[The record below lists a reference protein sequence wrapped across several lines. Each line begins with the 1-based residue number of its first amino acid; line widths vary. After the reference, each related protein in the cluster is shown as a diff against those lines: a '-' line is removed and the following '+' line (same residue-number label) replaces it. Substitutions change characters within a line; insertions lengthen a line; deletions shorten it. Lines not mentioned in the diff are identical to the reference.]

1 MGDCT
6 HVPLNVR
13 ARGVSSYDYLLLF
26 VGATSGAIMF
36 LMTVSSFSP
45 TRALALGLLL
55 TLIGAFFFR
64 QDDDAKSFVNF
75 PDPWLVG
82 CLLLALFFR
91 ENFATNYVGGQDPG
105 AYVNFSGII
114 GHFGGLYFPDTF
126 RTTLPDALQQL
137 YDRAPIDAMAQIWPV
152 GDGLRFQAAW
162 YPLHPGWMAVFSGL
176 FGADRHGLSMLLFS
190 LLGVTGSYYLT
201 LELAGSAG
209 RPAARLAAVLLAIN
223 PALCFMAK
231 FPLTEAQTAALL
243 LNAAYLLAKG
253 IKAEGRSQLFLMASS
268 FVLVLAYFFTR
279 LSFPILALPWAALY
293 VLSCS
298 QQIDVVA
305 ARRLRV
311 YLWLLVPAGV
321 LAGLFYYTMLPMLFK
336 EILIDT
342 YWQALHRHAIMVV
355 AAAVVFVGLNALAI
369 EPVRNRLRP
378 FLELAV
384 SGVGRAAPWLPIII
398 VLASLPSALDLV
410 KTGHLFADKQ
420 VMPEPSGFRY
430 HTIYRWMLTIGPFQW
445 ILFMVLPA
453 LVKWPAVL
461 IVPLLFLCATLALTE
476 VYAPSLPYLYYYGR
490 YLCSEVIPFGL
501 VIMSIVLVTMWRMSG
516 WRRYLTTI
524 VVVLTVVYMG
534 TFSALQIRRE
544 EGQDPRFFHEL
555 DAAIASKDVMLLSQS
570 DDLDISV
577 PLRYFFN
584 KQVFIIPRDATKV
597 QVQEIFDYFF
607 KNSGSKYGRILL
619 LSQRQNF
626 QLPLDRTIER
636 LVTYTDSVISNS
648 EHWRSGEGFQSH
660 RPGRMILPYAW
671 RISNTSYTL
680 YRVNAVLQSNLPFG
694 CPIDFSESGNSELF
708 VEKGWS
714 FQEAGSR
721 WTDGPI
727 AALRIRFKPQANT
740 VVSPRL
746 RLEFEAVPFGASQR
760 ARVIVDGKQA
770 AELKLMAD
778 QKDYEVKVDLET
790 LDVNIEHEIVFTLP
804 DAHSPQS
811 VGMSHDRRQLGI
823 AMKSF
828 IVFDGEKAPGKCHP
842 EF

>member
-1 MGDCT
+1 VGDFT

-26 VGATSGAIMF
+26 IGTTSGAIMF
-36 LMTVSSFSP
+36 LMTVSLFSP

-55 TLIGAFFFR
+55 TLIGAIFLR
-64 QDDDAKSFVNF
+64 EDDDAKSFFNF
-75 PDPWLVG
+75 PNPWLLG
-82 CLLLALFFR
+82 CVLLALLFR
-91 ENFATNYVGGQDPG
+91 GNFATNYVGGQDPG

-126 RTTLPDALQQL
+126 RNTLPDDLKQL

-162 YPLHPGWMAVFSGL
+162 YPLHPGWMALFSGL

-243 LNAAYLLAKG
+243 LNGAYLLAKG
-253 IKAEGRSQLFLMASS
+253 IKAEGRSQLFLLASS
-268 FVLVLAYFFTR
+268 FGLVLAFFFTR
-279 LSFPILALPWAALY
+279 LSFPILAVPWAALY

-298 QQIDVVA
+298 QWIDVDS

-321 LAGLFYYTMLPMLFK
+321 LVGLFYYTMLPKLFE
-336 EILIDT
+336 EILVDT
-342 YWQALHRHAIMVV
+342 YWQALHRHAIIVIV
-355 AAAVVFVGLNALAI
+355 AAVAFVGLNTLAI
-369 EPVRNRLRP
+369 ESVRYRLRP
-378 FLELAV
+378 FLEFAILAV
-384 SGVGRAAPWLPIII
+384 ERAAPWLPIII

-410 KTGHLFADKQ
+410 KTGHLFANKQ
-420 VMPEPSGFRY
+420 VVPEPAGFRY
-430 HTIYRWMLTIGPFQW
+430 HTIYRWMLTISPFQW
-445 ILFMVLPA
+445 VLFMVLPA

-461 IVPLLFLCATLALTE
+461 TTPMLFLCGTLALTE

-501 VIMSIVLVTMWRMSG
+501 VIMSIVLVTMWHMSG

-524 VVVLTVVYMG
+524 AVVLTVVYMG

-584 KQVFIIPRDATKV
+584 KQIFIIPRDATKV
-597 QVQEIFDYFF
+597 QVQEIFDYFL

-626 QLPLDRTIER
+626 RLPLGRTIER

-671 RISNTSYTL
+671 RTSNTPYTL
-680 YRVNAVLQSNLPFG
+680 YRVNYVAVLQPILPFG

-708 VEKGWS
+708 VQKGWS
-714 FQEAGSR
+714 DPEARLR
-721 WTDGPI
+721 WTDGSI
-727 AALRIRFKPQANT
+727 AALRMRFEPQTNT

-746 RLEFEAVPFGASQR
+746 LVEFQAVPFGASQR
-760 ARVIVDGKQA
+760 TRVIVDGKQA

-778 QKDYEVKVDLET
+778 RQDYEVEVDLEN
-790 LDVNIEHEIVFTLP
+790 LDINIEHEIVFSLP
-804 DAHSPQS
+804 DAHSPES
-811 VGMSHDRRQLGI
+811 VGMSHDGRQLGM
-823 AMKSF
+823 AMKSLT
-828 IVFDGEKAPGKCHP
+828 VFDGEKAPGQCH
-842 EF
+842 